1 MIFLLL
7 YSTFGSFKDA
17 LMVVLNV
24 PFAAIGGLLSL
35 HIAGETLS
43 ISAGIGFLSL
53 FGIAIQDGVI
63 LISYINRLSQSG
75 ADDLHEA
82 VVEGASLRL
91 RPVVMTAMLAGL
103 GLLPAA
109 LSHGIG
115 SEAQRPLALV
125 IVGGMVTT
133 TLLTLLVLPV
143 VFAWVNRRR
152 NGGGNGGVTA
162 ATTAIMVATMA
173 APSLPRW
180 RGCERL
186 MAAVPEAWRYL
197 RSRSAGATIGL
208 MILPAPAPG
217 ARACRKNED
226 ERNQDDAGTP
236 GRGHAGLLSRAGPGA
251 GGGFGQ
257 VRRRRAEAG
266 KPAKSDNRN
275 SVLPGNARR

>member
-1 MIFLLL
+1 VEATYGPFFVYRESGKRYIAIKFGVRGRDLGSAVAEAQDKVERAVALPAGYTMFWDGQFNQMKVAQKNLMVIVPLTILVIFLLL
-7 YSTFGSFKDA
+7 YSTFGNFKDA

-63 LISYINRLSQSG
+63 LISYVNRLAQS
-75 ADDLHEA
+75 DNLHEA

-143 VFAWVNRRR
+143 VFAWVNRHRAR
-152 NGGGNGGVTA
+152 PHNPDAASRTA
-162 ATTAIMVATMA
+162 
-173 APSLPRW
+173 
-180 RGCERL
+180 
-186 MAAVPEAWRYL
+186 PE
-197 RSRSAGATIGL
+197 
-208 MILPAPAPG
+208 
-217 ARACRKNED
+217 
-226 ERNQDDAGTP
+226 
-236 GRGHAGLLSRAGPGA
+236 
-251 GGGFGQ
+251 
-257 VRRRRAEAG
+257 
-266 KPAKSDNRN
+266 
-275 SVLPGNARR
+275 SV